1 MYGNR
6 DQMRRVFIDVRDKLG
21 QGRPL
26 EPMEARIA
34 DVLQLHPE
42 YDPLLSDPER
52 ALGAE
57 FDADSGQ
64 SNPFLHLAM
73 HLSLREQAQLDRP
86 PGIRAIHQRLCG
98 RMGIHE
104 AEHAMMECLG
114 QVLWQAQRD
123 GRPPD
128 EQAFLE
134 CLRKTSAGS

>member
-1 MYGNR
+1 MMYGNR
-6 DQMRRVFIDVRDKLG
+6 EQIRRVFLDVRDKLE

-26 EPMEARIA
+26 EPMEALIA

-42 YDPLLSDPER
+42 YDELLSDPEH
-52 ALGAE
+52 ALSAE

-73 HLSLREQAQLDRP
+73 HLSLREQAQVDRP
-86 PGIRAIHQRLCG
+86 AGIRDIHSRLCRRLG
-98 RMGIHE
+98 VHD

-114 QVLWQAQRD
+114 QALWQAQRD
-123 GRPPD
+123 GLPPD

-134 CLRKTSAGS
+134 CLRSLG

>member
-6 DQMRRVFIDVRDKLG
+6 DQMRRVFLDVRDKLE

-26 EPMEARIA
+26 EPMEALIA
-34 DVLQLHPE
+34 DILQLHPE
-42 YDPLLSDPER
+42 YNALLSDPEQ
-52 ALGAE
+52 ALAAD

-73 HLSLREQAQLDRP
+73 HLSLREQAQVNRP
-86 PGIRAIHQRLCG
+86 AGIRDIHDRLC
-98 RMGIHE
+98 RRLGIHD

-114 QVLWQAQRD
+114 QVLWQAQRE
-123 GRPPD
+123 GHPPD

-134 CLRKTSAGS
+134 CLRRLE

>member
-6 DQMRRVFIDVRDKLG
+6 DQMRRVFLDVRDKLD

-26 EPMEARIA
+26 EPMEALIA
-34 DVLQLHPE
+34 DVLQQHPE
-42 YDPLLSDPER
+42 YDELLSDPER
-52 ALGAE
+52 ALSTE

-73 HLSLREQAQLDRP
+73 HLSLREQAQVDRP
-86 PGIRAIHQRLCG
+86 NGIRDIHSRLCRRLG
-98 RMGIHE
+98 VHD

-114 QVLWQAQRD
+114 QALWQAQRD
-123 GRPPD
+123 GRSPD

-134 CLRKTSAGS
+134 CLRSLG